1 MLTVLG
7 GLQRRVDMGAL
18 SVLLLAQERREAQRA
33 CIAGLLYTVA
43 TREGDAAPGCECLFE
58 TRRDTR
64 GGEQIRRAVL
74 RRLTEWKG
82 ENEPCHK

>member
-7 GLQRRVDMGAL
+7 GLQRRVDMDAL
-18 SVLLLAQERREAQRA
+18 SVLLLAQEKREAQRA
-33 CIAGLLYTVA
+33 CVAGLLYA
-43 TREGDAAPGCECLFE
+43 AAAREGDAVPGCECLFE

-64 GGEQIRRAVL
+64 GGDQIRRAVL

-82 ENEPCHK
+82 EE